1 MSGWGMTFL
10 PLVGWPLFWAACAI
24 AAALAAALVYL
35 NRRGWPLRIAGL
47 TLVLAGLANPI
58 LNSDERQQLSDIVA
72 VIVDDS
78 ASQNIGNR
86 RQQTEDALKDVQSR
100 IAAMANTEMRIG
112 RTVTDTTA
120 DADGTRVFAALSK
133 TMEGIPPERYAGAII
148 ITDGQ
153 VHDVPKQLPTDMAK
167 APLHAFITGSKK
179 ETDRRVIIEQAPRF
193 VIAGQEQPITFRV
206 EDTPATG
213 QAVNVT
219 IRLPDGREEILTLPP
234 NTPHTFNLKIERAGQ
249 NVVEIAAAPREN
261 EVSLSNNRAVAVI
274 KGIRDR
280 LRVLLVSGQPHP
292 GERTWRDLLKSD
304 AAVDLVHFTIL
315 RPPEKQDGTL
325 TRELSLIAF
334 PTRELFIDKIKS
346 FDLVI
351 FDRYRMQSILP
362 EAYLA
367 NVAEYVRG
375 GGAVLISSGPDLTAI
390 DGLYA
395 SPLAEIM
402 TASPTGDVTE
412 QAFRP
417 NVTKQ
422 GLRHPVSK
430 NLPGSNADGEE
441 TWGRWFRI
449 IDATP
454 AADTQTLLDGPD
466 NKPLL
471 VLGRVGEGRVA
482 QFLSDHGW
490 LWARGYDGGGPQME
504 LLRRLAHWLMKEP
517 DLEEEAL
524 LIQGEGQNIVV
535 ERRTM
540 ADTVA
545 PITLTGPE
553 GKDEVIAMSEI
564 SPGIFTG
571 RKATPTQGIYK
582 ATDGTLTTVAAIGN
596 SEDKEARN
604 VLATTDVLTPAVT
617 ATRARTYWIED
628 GLPRLSK
635 AEAGALMGG
644 GSWAAVKDNKQF
656 KVTAVRE
663 TSLFSTLASLAVL
676 LLAIAGMWYR
686 EGR

>member
-1 MSGWGMTFL
+1 MSGWDITFL
-10 PLVGWPLFWAACAI
+10 PFIGWPLFWAACLV
-24 AAALAAALVYL
+24 AAVLAAALIYL
-35 NRRGWPLRIAGL
+35 NRRGWPLRVAGL
-47 TLVLAGLANPI
+47 ALVLAALANPI
-58 LNSDERQQLSDIVA
+58 LNTDERQQLPDVVA
-72 VIVDDS
+72 VIIDDS

-86 RQQTEDALKDVQSR
+86 RQQTEDALKEVQSR
-100 IAAMANTEMRIG
+100 VAAMANTEMRIG
-112 RTVTDTTA
+112 RTITGTTSDT
-120 DADGTRVFAALSK
+120 DGTRVFAALAK
-133 TMEGIPPERYAGAII
+133 IMEGIPPERYAGAII

-153 VHDVPKQLPTDMAK
+153 AHDVPKQLAAEMAK
-167 APLHAFITGSKK
+167 APIHAFITGSKK

-213 QAVNVT
+213 QDVEVT
-219 IRLPDGREEILTLPP
+219 IRLPDGREEVVTLPP
-234 NTPHTFNLKIERAGQ
+234 NESHTFNLKIERAGQ

-367 NVAEYVRG
+367 NVSEYVRG
-375 GGAVLISSGPDLTAI
+375 GGAVLISSGPDLTAV

-402 TASPTGDVTE
+402 TAIPTGDVTE
-412 QAFRP
+412 KAFRP

-430 NLPGSNADGEE
+430 NLPGSNADGDE

-454 AADTQTLLDGPD
+454 SADTQTLLDGPD
-466 NKPLL
+466 GKPLM

-504 LLRRLAHWLMKEP
+504 ILRRLAHWLMKEP

-524 LIQGEGQNIVV
+524 LIRGEGQNVVV

-540 ADTVA
+540 ADTAA
-545 PITLTGPE
+545 PITLTSPD
-553 GKDEVIAMSEI
+553 GKEDVITLAEV

-571 RKATPTQGIYK
+571 RKTTNAQGIYK
-582 ATDGTLTTVAAIGN
+582 ATDGILTTVAAIGN
-596 SEDKEARN
+596 SDDKEAGN
-604 VLATTDVLTPAVT
+604 VLATAELLKPAAD
-617 ATRARTYWIED
+617 ATRARTFWIEE
-628 GLPRLSK
+628 GLPRLTK
-635 AEAGALMGG
+635 AESGALMGG
-644 GSWAAVKDNKQF
+644 ASWAALKDNKQF
-656 KVTAVRE
+656 KVLAVRE

-676 LLAIAGMWYR
+676 LLAMAGMWYR

>member
-1 MSGWGMTFL
+1 MSGWDITFL
-10 PLVGWPLFWAACAI
+10 PFIGWPLFWAACAV
-24 AAALAAALVYL
+24 AAILAAALVYL
-35 NRRGWPLRIAGL
+35 NRRGWPLRVAGL
-47 TLVLAGLANPI
+47 ALVMAALANPI
-58 LNSDERQQLSDIVA
+58 LNTDERQQLPDVVA
-72 VIVDDS
+72 VIIDDS
-78 ASQNIGNR
+78 ASQDIGTRR
-86 RQQTEDALKDVQSR
+86 RQTDDALKEVQAR
-100 IAAMANTEMRIG
+100 VAAMPNTEMRVG
-112 RTVTDTTA
+112 RTVTGTTPDT
-120 DADGTRVFAALSK
+120 DGTRVFAALSK
-133 TMEGIPPERYAGAII
+133 TMEGIPPERYAGAIM

-153 VHDVPKQLPTDMAK
+153 VHDVPKQLAADMAK
-167 APLHAFITGSKK
+167 APLHAFITGSKT

-213 QAVNVT
+213 QDVEVT
-219 IRLPDGREEILTLPP
+219 VRLPDGSEQVVTLPP
-234 NTPHTFNLKIERAGQ
+234 NESHTFNLKIERAGQ
-249 NVVEIAAAPREN
+249 NVVEIAASPRKN
-261 EVSLSNNRAVAVI
+261 EVSLTNNRAVAVI

-367 NVAEYVRG
+367 NVSEYVRG

-412 QAFRP
+412 KAFRP
-417 NVTKQ
+417 NVTTP

-430 NLPGSNADGEE
+430 NLPGSGTDGEE

-449 IDATP
+449 IDAAP
-454 AADTQTLLDGPD
+454 GPDTHTLLDGPD
-466 NKPLL
+466 GKPLL

-504 LLRRLAHWLMKEP
+504 VLRRLAHWLMKEP

-524 LIQGEGQNIVV
+524 LIRGEGQNVVV

-540 ADTVA
+540 ADAAA
-545 PITLTGPE
+545 PVTLTSPD
-553 GKDEVIAMSEI
+553 GKEDILSLSEI

-571 RKATPTQGIYK
+571 RKATSAQGIYK
-582 ATDGTLTTVAAIGN
+582 ATDGTLTTIAAIGN
-596 SEDKEARN
+596 SDDKEAGN
-604 VLATTDVLTPAVT
+604 VLATADVLAPVAES
-617 ATRARTYWIED
+617 TRARTYWVED

-644 GSWAAVKDNKQF
+644 ASWAALKDNKQF
-656 KVTAVRE
+656 RVTAVRE

-676 LLAIAGMWYR
+676 LLAMAGMWYR